1 MLNFG
6 KINNGF
12 LNILTNVVMKD
23 DKAKRLLKKY
33 KDTIKESEILKTQ
46 YLLYKNI
53 EQKTESDALMAN
65 LYVSEAIKLLEKYSK
80 SDIEKE
86 NKKLVKLLKENNG
99 NIEDSYELSDLHES
113 ITNLIFTKRNPKNV
127 DKIITETKKV
137 ADFILNNKIVD
148 TTTSLGL
155 PNSVAGKLLI
165 NKYNEKY
172 KDLSEDEK
180 NVLKV
185 LIEPK
190 FEVKK
195 SFYLRNIGECVQII
209 DTLLKESDEES
220 KEKLLKVKEKLGKE
234 FDGLNENNVITKII
248 KLVGLKDNL
257 KNS

>member
-12 LNILTNVVMKD
+12 LNILTNVVIKD
-23 DKAKRLLKKY
+23 DKAKKLLKKY

-65 LYVSEAIKLLEKYSK
+65 LYVSEAMKLLEKYNK

-86 NKKLVKLLKENNG
+86 NKKLVKLLKENKG
-99 NIEDSYELSDLHES
+99 NIQDTYELSDLHES
-113 ITNLIFTKRNPKNV
+113 ISSLIFTKRNPKNV
-127 DKIITETKKV
+127 NKIITETKKV
-137 ADFILNNKIVD
+137 ADYILNNKIVD
-148 TTTSLGL
+148 VTTGLGL
-155 PNSVAGKLLI
+155 PTSVAGKLLI

-180 NVLKV
+180 HVLRV

-195 SFYLRNIGECVQII
+195 SFYLKNVGECVEEI
-209 DTLLKESDEES
+209 DALLKESDDES
-220 KEKLLKVKEKLGKE
+220 KEKLLKVKKKLENE
-234 FDGLNENNVITKII
+234 FEDLNENNVVGRIV
-248 KLVGLKDNL
+248 KLVELKNNL